1 MLPGW
6 QQAVPLQRTRP
17 LKLIF
22 KQQEMMLLSN
32 IWLKWR
38 VVSSNTWKQAWMAWL
53 VCLKKITVFFLLLR
67 NNGAATGIWPL
78 ITLTVNLIVDHTL
91 TGEREMPRRSQC
103 VVTLNFTKFS
113 VCLSLELLL
122 LCAVEPQYTHLVQSS
137 KIVFARTYFYLQ
149 KAWSSHFLYRNFS
162 WVVQDPVL
170 GESCI
175 SIVQLS
181 RNMK

>member
-1 MLPGW
+1 
-6 QQAVPLQRTRP
+6 
-17 LKLIF
+17 
-22 KQQEMMLLSN
+22 
-32 IWLKWR
+32 
-38 VVSSNTWKQAWMAWL
+38 MAWL

-149 KAWSSHFLYRNFS
+149 KAWSSHFLY
-162 WVVQDPVL
+162 
-170 GESCI
+170 
-175 SIVQLS
+175 
-181 RNMK
+181 